1 MDMQVQRHA
10 LLTVGNLAFCW
21 ENRRTLVASESLRD
35 LLLRQATGTNS
46 TVCKAAARALAV
58 LGTKLTIIKDLIVL
72 YSH

>member
-1 MDMQVQRHA
+1 MQVQRHA